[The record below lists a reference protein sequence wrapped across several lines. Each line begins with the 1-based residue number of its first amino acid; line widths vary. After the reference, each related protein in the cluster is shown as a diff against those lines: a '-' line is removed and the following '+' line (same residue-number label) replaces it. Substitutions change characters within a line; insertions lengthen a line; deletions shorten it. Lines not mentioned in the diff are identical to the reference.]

1 MKETR
6 KEGRKNEVKPN
17 LSKNKDRRSGRTNK
31 RKTRGS
37 WPRVSEVHKSETMRV
52 WPNDKKLFKLKRQ
65 SQQIKRSYCR
75 YNIKCLGF
83 TEIAEFP

>member
-1 MKETR
+1 MKETWKER
-6 KEGRKNEVKPN
+6 KEGRKHEVKPN

-52 WPNDKKLFKLKRQ
+52 SLNRLRGATVDIIL
-65 SQQIKRSYCR
+65 
-75 YNIKCLGF
+75 NV
-83 TEIAEFP
+83 